1 MIFIVDNYITVKDYT
16 PQILSWCKCNLII
29 DNPDYYKKQQM
40 GKWTGNTPKE
50 IWLFE
55 KDGNS
60 LKLPFG
66 MLNQLWNMYPDK
78 SMWKPQIK
86 PLKRLLY
93 DSNINLY
100 PYQEKAVCEALHKK
114 NGILVMPTGSGKTQT
129 ALEIISR
136 IGGKALWLTH
146 TQDLLNQSKARAES
160 VLGQGG
166 YGTIT
171 AGKVNIGTHIT
182 FATVQTMAKLNL
194 TEYCDAW
201 DVVVVDECMP
211 GNTLIDT
218 PNGKKELKNLCIG
231 DIITS
236 YNRNKRKIEN
246 KCITHIFKS
255 KAHDIV
261 KVKLLNGEEIICTKN
276 HPIYTRSGIW
286 VNAERL
292 MQNDYVLRLVWKRSG
307 DGQYAVND
315 KIQDIKTWLL
325 LLLKRMFRKRWSQ
338 KEYLDRGAQKK
349 GIREHEEDEYK
360 ISFTDSGKDDKK
372 QSYEKSG
379 SAESG
384 IRQIKRNWTQATDKM
399 WKRHGAYCA
408 TAKFSNQ
415 ISRLCECLYRISN
428 SNKNEKRFRLS
439 DLLQGG
445 YSDTRKNGSNRGRWQ
460 ISLFDRTPKTRQKE
474 RAVLDWIR
482 VDSVE
487 IQEQTSDGTFGGLCP
502 DGYVYNVEVEDNN
515 NYFANGVLVHNC
527 QHAAGSPTRVTQFYK
542 VLSSLSARYKIGLT
556 ATPKRADGLE
566 KSMFALLGD
575 VIHKVSR
582 DEVRDTTCK
591 VVVQTV
597 ETGYFPNTDM
607 VLMGDGTLDYAKII
621 DDMIHNAERFKVVM
635 REILHLYAP
644 TMVLANRVEYLQKMC
659 NEAKNHNMKAVC
671 LSGQGQSKKAKVER
685 RQALEALNNG
695 EIDCVLATY
704 QLAKEGLDVPN
715 LRYVV
720 FATPEKNSTTITQ
733 ATGRVG
739 RKAPGKE
746 YGTVID
752 FLDSFGMYK
761 GWYKKRLA
769 VYKKIEAEVME

>member
-1 MIFIVDNYITVKDYT
+1 MIFIVNNYITVKDYT
-16 PQILSWCKCNLII
+16 AQILSWCKCNLII

-55 KDGNS
+55 KDGDS
-60 LKLPFG
+60 LNLPFG

-78 SMWKPQIK
+78 SVWKPQIK

-194 TEYCDAW
+194 TEYCDTW
-201 DVVVVDECMP
+201 DVVVVDEV
-211 GNTLIDT
+211 
-218 PNGKKELKNLCIG
+218 
-231 DIITS
+231 
-236 YNRNKRKIEN
+236 
-246 KCITHIFKS
+246 H
-255 KAHDIV
+255 
-261 KVKLLNGEEIICTKN
+261 
-276 HPIYTRSGIW
+276 
-286 VNAERL
+286 
-292 MQNDYVLRLVWKRSG
+292 
-307 DGQYAVND
+307 
-315 KIQDIKTWLL
+315 
-325 LLLKRMFRKRWSQ
+325 
-338 KEYLDRGAQKK
+338 
-349 GIREHEEDEYK
+349 
-360 ISFTDSGKDDKK
+360 
-372 QSYEKSG
+372 
-379 SAESG
+379 
-384 IRQIKRNWTQATDKM
+384 
-399 WKRHGAYCA
+399 
-408 TAKFSNQ
+408 
-415 ISRLCECLYRISN
+415 
-428 SNKNEKRFRLS
+428 
-439 DLLQGG
+439 
-445 YSDTRKNGSNRGRWQ
+445 
-460 ISLFDRTPKTRQKE
+460 
-474 RAVLDWIR
+474 R
-482 VDSVE
+482 VS
-487 IQEQTSDGTFGGLCP
+487 
-502 DGYVYNVEVEDNN
+502 
-515 NYFANGVLVHNC
+515 
-527 QHAAGSPTRVTQFYK
+527 GSPTRVTQFYK

-582 DEVRDTTCK
+582 DEVKDTTCK

-597 ETGYFPNTDM
+597 ETGYFPNIDM

-621 DDMIHNAERFKVVM
+621 DDMIHNEERFKVVLKTI
-635 REILHLYAP
+635 ENLPYNSPVL
-644 TMVLANRVEYLQKMC
+644 VLANRVEYLQRLCDAYNKGQ
-659 NEAKNHNMKAVC
+659 AGQAIC
-671 LSGQGQSKKAKVER
+671 LSGQGQSKKAKAER

-695 EIDCVLATY
+695 ELDCVLATY

-739 RKAPGKE
+739 RKAPDKE

-761 GWYKKRLA
+761 GWYKKRLS
-769 VYKKIEAEVME
+769 VYKKIDAEVIE